1 MLGSGKGKKIVVVGA
16 GIVGVSVAR
25 RLQEKGY
32 QVTLI
37 DRLSPGEACSHG
49 NAGVISTSSC
59 VPQILPGTWKQVPGL
74 LLARDGPLAVDW
86 RSLPTLLPWFAT
98 AQRAATPN
106 RVMKVG
112 QALHALHV
120 KAVEDHLAQAEAA
133 NCKQLVQRCNYLH
146 VYRRK
151 EAYAKDGNV
160 WKLRRE
166 LGMSIEEL
174 SAGELR
180 EAEPALAAGFT
191 NGVLLSGHGRTLDPG
206 GLVKALAS
214 DFEHRQGRILQR
226 EVRALSQNAERGVSI
241 VTEEETIN
249 ADTLVLA
256 AGVWSAQ
263 LALGLGHAFPLV
275 AERGY
280 HIMYAEPGITLHNA
294 IMFAEEKLAANSM
307 AQGLRVAGTAEFT
320 TNIDKAPNGRRIAML
335 ERLATRYIPNLNR
348 TRPRHW
354 VGSRPTLPD
363 TLPVIGRS
371 QLNRDVIF
379 AFGHGHTGLTASAT
393 TANIVSALVAGEEPP
408 INIHPFR
415 PERFA
420 THGLIRGSKGDSV
433 ESHPGNLG

>member
-1 MLGSGKGKKIVVVGA
+1 MPGSGTGKKIVVVGA
-16 GIVGVSVAR
+16 GIVGVSSAR
-25 RLQEKGY
+25 RLQEIGY

-74 LLARDGPLAVDW
+74 LLARNGPLAVDW
-86 RSLPTLLPWFAT
+86 RSLPTLLPWFAA

-106 RVMKVG
+106 RVMRAG
-112 QALHALHV
+112 QALHALHG
-120 KAVEDHLAQAEAA
+120 KAVEDHFAQAEAA

-151 EAYAKDGNV
+151 KAYAKDRNV

-166 LGMSIEEL
+166 LGISIEEL

-191 NGVLLSGHGRTLDPG
+191 SGVLLSGHGRSIDPG

-214 DFEHRQGRILQR
+214 DFERRQGRVLQS
-226 EVRALSQNAERGVSI
+226 EVRALSQNADGGI
-241 VTEEETIN
+241 TIITEDGKIN

-256 AGVWSAQ
+256 AGAWSAR
-263 LALGLGHAFPLV
+263 LARGLGHDFPLV

-307 AQGLRVAGTAEFT
+307 AEGLRVAGTAEFT

-335 ERLATRYIPNLNR
+335 ERLATRYLPDLNR
-348 TRPRHW
+348 ALPRHW

-393 TANIVSALVAGEEPP
+393 TAKIVSALVTGEEPP
-408 INIHPFR
+408 IDIHPFR

-420 THGLIRGSKGDSV
+420 KHGLIQGSQGDPVKSHAGDS
-433 ESHPGNLG
+433 G